1 MKEQKK
7 KVPDLRFK
15 GFTDDWEQ
23 RKLLET
29 QTTFTDG
36 NYSSLYPQKEDF
48 TTAQNGV
55 PFLTGSDIYD
65 GKLNNK
71 NCKYITHEKNKKLT
85 SGHVAFDDVVIA
97 VRGSLGNIGYASK
110 NNEGWNI
117 NSQLAI
123 IRTNKDELNG
133 YFIFCYL
140 ITNEGLKA
148 INSRITGTALKQ
160 LPIKQLSSIYIPVIG
175 LKEQNLISKIFKLI
189 TNQITLQQRKLDL
202 LNQLKKGLLQKM
214 FADKDSK
221 RPILRFNGFTD
232 DWEERKLG
240 DVTDIKTGSRN
251 HQDSVEN
258 GKYPFFVRSEKIER
272 LDEYDFDTTA
282 ILIPGDGRIGEIF
295 HYYDGKF
302 ALHQRVYKVDN
313 FNGID
318 VLFLL
323 SLFRYSFRRHALRL
337 NAQGT
342 VPSLC
347 LLNGRYY
354 FQN

>member
-258 GKYPFFVRSEKIER
+258 GKYPFFVRSEK
-272 LDEYDFDTTA
+272 
-282 ILIPGDGRIGEIF
+282 
-295 HYYDGKF
+295 
-302 ALHQRVYKVDN
+302 
-313 FNGID
+313 
-318 VLFLL
+318 
-323 SLFRYSFRRHALRL
+323 
-337 NAQGT
+337 
-342 VPSLC
+342 
-347 LLNGRYY
+347 
-354 FQN
+354 

>member
-123 IRTNKDELNG
+123 IRTNKDELMG
-133 YFIFCYL
+133 ILFF
-140 ITNEGLKA
+140 A
-148 INSRITGTALKQ
+148 I
-160 LPIKQLSSIYIPVIG
+160 
-175 LKEQNLISKIFKLI
+175 
-189 TNQITLQQRKLDL
+189 
-202 LNQLKKGLLQKM
+202 
-214 FADKDSK
+214 
-221 RPILRFNGFTD
+221 
-232 DWEERKLG
+232 
-240 DVTDIKTGSRN
+240 
-251 HQDSVEN
+251 
-258 GKYPFFVRSEKIER
+258 
-272 LDEYDFDTTA
+272 
-282 ILIPGDGRIGEIF
+282 
-295 HYYDGKF
+295 
-302 ALHQRVYKVDN
+302 
-313 FNGID
+313 
-318 VLFLL
+318 
-323 SLFRYSFRRHALRL
+323 
-337 NAQGT
+337 
-342 VPSLC
+342 
-347 LLNGRYY
+347 
-354 FQN
+354 